1 MAEKS
6 SPPEAKIMRLNDEH
20 LRTAHWTQLPRHGP
34 GVPRGTPASPRRLLP
49 ERDRPRPALSCPSL
63 DEMN

>member
-20 LRTAHWTQLPRHGP
+20 LRTAQLDAAATSR
-34 GVPRGTPASPRRLLP
+34 PRRT
-49 ERDRPRPALSCPSL
+49 EGHACFT
-63 DEMN
+63 EATVAGA